1 MHLSLS
7 RLTSGSI
14 FPDCLAIESKA
25 SVTSRS
31 NCSEVPRT
39 KEKEEGN
46 EVGRGRTEEREEGGE
61 EERGEERGERREKE
75 RRGRRREDTV

>member
-1 MHLSLS
+1 MENRSNITVSPICVCLSLS

-31 NCSEVPRT
+31 NCSEVPRA
-39 KEKEEGN
+39 
-46 EVGRGRTEEREEGGE
+46 GG
-61 EERGEERGERREKE
+61 GG
-75 RRGRRREDTV
+75 GGQ